1 MSSIDLAGLL
11 LRVAVG
17 ILFLAHAWLKYKV
30 FTPKGTADY
39 FQSLGVP
46 RFLGPFSIVIEML
59 GGAALILGVGTRVVA
74 LLLIPQMLGTIVLVH
89 GKKGFWFTNEGG
101 GWEYPAL
108 WIVCLLAIALVGSG
122 AAALWPIWG

>member
-1 MSSIDLAGLL
+1 MSSNDLAALL

-17 ILFLAHAWLKYKV
+17 ALFLAHAWLKYKV

-39 FQSLGVP
+39 FKSLGVP
-46 RFLGPFSIVIEML
+46 AFLGPLAIVIETL
-59 GGAALILGVGTRVVA
+59 GGLALILGVGTRVVA
-74 LLLIPQMLGTIVLVH
+74 VLLIPQMLGTIVLVH

-108 WIVCLLAIALVGSG
+108 WIVCLVAIVLLGSG
-122 AAALWPIWG
+122 AYALWPIWG

>member
-1 MSSIDLAGLL
+1 MSSIDLARLL

-46 RFLGPFSIVIEML
+46 RFLGPFSIVIETL

-108 WIVCLLAIALVGSG
+108 WIVCLLAIALAGSG